1 MHQLF
6 ITDNVSKNSTVSS
19 KGNVVG
25 GVTKHRNALSYPG
38 DDVRTNKFHLML
50 TYTSIVHYTTN

>member
-1 MHQLF
+1 LF
-6 ITDNVSKNSTVSS
+6 ITDTVSKNSTISS

-50 TYTSIVHYTTN
+50 TYTSIVHY